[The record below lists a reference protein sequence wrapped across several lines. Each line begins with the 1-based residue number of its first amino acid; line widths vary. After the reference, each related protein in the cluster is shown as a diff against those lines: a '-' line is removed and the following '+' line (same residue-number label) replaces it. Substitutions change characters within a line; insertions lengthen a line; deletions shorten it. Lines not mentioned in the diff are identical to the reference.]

1 MRFLVTG
8 GAGFIGSHLV
18 DRLVAENHQVVVID
32 NLSTG
37 NLKNLEKSSSKIE
50 FHDAD
55 ILDKALVDKL
65 ISQTDVV
72 FHMAAAVGVKNIIDN
87 PIQSLATNYNGSENV
102 LHSSAKHNKRL
113 FIASTSEIYGKNL
126 NQPLSESHDRVVGPP
141 QKLRWTYSDAKALE
155 EALAHALFLKENLKV
170 TTLRFFNTVGP
181 RQTGMY
187 GMVVPR
193 FVAAALK
200 NETLEVHG
208 DGNQSRVFCHV
219 DDVLDVLMQIMDRDE
234 TIGEVFNIGGLGEIS
249 IIELAKQV
257 IAQTSSKSEIKLV
270 PYELAYDSTF
280 EDMHRRVPDIT
291 KISKQLN
298 WKPQKNLQH
307 IIQDIANH
315 IISTL

>member
-18 DRLVAENHQVVVID
+18 DRLVAEGHQVSVID

-37 NLKNLEKSSSKIE
+37 SLKNLEQSASKIE
-50 FHDAD
+50 FHQAD
-55 ILDKALVDKL
+55 ILDIDLIEKL
-65 ISQTDVV
+65 ISDTDVV

-102 LHSSAKHNKRL
+102 LHASAKYKKRL
-113 FIASTSEIYGKNL
+113 FIASTSEVYGKNL
-126 NQPLSESHDRVVGPP
+126 NQPLAETHDRVVGPP

-193 FVAAALK
+193 FVSAALK
-200 NETLEVHG
+200 NETLQVHG
-208 DGNQSRVFCHV
+208 DGTQSRVFCHV
-219 DDVLDVLMQIMDRDE
+219 DDVLDVLMQLIQSDR
-234 TIGEVFNIGGLGEIS
+234 TIGEVYNIGGQGEIS
-249 IIELAKQV
+249 IMNLAKEVISQTGSNSKIEL
-257 IAQTSSKSEIKLV
+257 L
-270 PYELAYDSTF
+270 PYEKVYDSTF
-280 EDMHRRVPDIT
+280 EDMQRRIPDIT
-291 KISKQLN
+291 KISQLLN
-298 WKPQKNLQH
+298 WSPKRNLEA
-307 IIQDIANH
+307 IINSIAAQV
-315 IISTL
+315 

>member
-1 MRFLVTG
+1 MKVLVTG

-18 DRLVAENHQVVVID
+18 DRLVAENHHVVVID

-37 NLKNLEKSSSKIE
+37 NLKNLEKSISKIE

-55 ILDKALVDKL
+55 ILDKSLVDKL
-65 ISQTDVV
+65 ISQTEVV

-87 PIQSLATNYNGSENV
+87 PIQSLATNYNGSEYV
-102 LHSSAKHNKRL
+102 LQSSAKHNKRL
-113 FIASTSEIYGKNL
+113 FIASTSEVYGKNL

-208 DGNQSRVFCHV
+208 DGTQSRVFCHV
-219 DDVLDVLMQIMDRDE
+219 DDVLDVLMQLIDRDE
-234 TIGEVFNIGGLGEIS
+234 TIGEVFNIGGLGETSILNLANKVIS
-249 IIELAKQV
+249 
-257 IAQTSSKSEIKLV
+257 QTNSKSEIKLI
-270 PYELAYDSTF
+270 PYDQAYDSTF
-280 EDMHRRVPDIT
+280 EDMQRRVPDIS
-291 KISKQLN
+291 KISNLLN
-298 WKPQKNLQH
+298 WKPKRDLET
-307 IIQDIANH
+307 IINSFAK
-315 IISTL
+315 

>member
-18 DRLVAENHQVVVID
+18 DRLIAEDHQVSVID

-37 NLKNLEKSSSKIE
+37 SLKNLEQSISKIE

-55 ILDKALVDKL
+55 ILDKELVDKL
-65 ISQTDVV
+65 VANSDVV

-87 PIQSLATNYNGSENV
+87 PIQSLASNYNGSENV
-102 LHSSAKHNKRL
+102 LHSSSKHNKRL
-113 FIASTSEIYGKNL
+113 FIASTSEVYGKNL
-126 NQPLSESHDRVVGPP
+126 NQPLSETHDRVVGPP

-155 EALAHALFLKENLKV
+155 EALAYALYLKEGLQV

-193 FVAAALK
+193 FVTAALK

-208 DGNQSRVFCHV
+208 DGTQSRVFCHV
-219 DDVLDVLMQIMDRDE
+219 DDVLDVLMQLIEKDD
-234 TIGEVFNIGGLGEIS
+234 TVGEVFNIGGQGEIS
-249 IIELAKQV
+249 IMHLANQV
-257 IAQTSSKSEIKLV
+257 ISQLESKSDIKLI
-270 PYELAYDSTF
+270 PYEQAYDATF
-280 EDMHRRVPDIT
+280 EDMQRRVPDIE
-291 KISKQLN
+291 KISSRLGWTPKR
-298 WKPQKNLQH
+298 NLSD
-307 IIQDIANH
+307 IINDIAKSIKN
-315 IISTL
+315 

>member
-18 DRLVAENHQVVVID
+18 DRLVTENHQVVVID

-37 NLKNLEKSSSKIE
+37 NLKYLEKSSSKIE

-55 ILDKALVDKL
+55 ILDKELIDKL

-113 FIASTSEIYGKNL
+113 FIASTSEVYGKNQ

-155 EALAHALFLKENLKV
+155 EALAYAL
-170 TTLRFFNTVGP
+170 
-181 RQTGMY
+181 Y
-187 GMVVPR
+187 
-193 FVAAALK
+193 
-200 NETLEVHG
+200 
-208 DGNQSRVFCHV
+208 
-219 DDVLDVLMQIMDRDE
+219 
-234 TIGEVFNIGGLGEIS
+234 
-249 IIELAKQV
+249 
-257 IAQTSSKSEIKLV
+257 
-270 PYELAYDSTF
+270 
-280 EDMHRRVPDIT
+280 
-291 KISKQLN
+291 
-298 WKPQKNLQH
+298 
-307 IIQDIANH
+307 
-315 IISTL
+315 

>member
-1 MRFLVTG
+1 MKVLVTG

-37 NLKNLEKSSSKIE
+37 TLKNLEKSISEIE

-55 ILDKALVDKL
+55 ILAKELVDKL
-65 ISQTDVV
+65 ISHTDVV
-72 FHMAAAVGVKNIIDN
+72 YHMAAAVGVKNIIDN

-102 LHSSAKHNKRL
+102 LHSSAKYNKRL
-113 FIASTSEIYGKNL
+113 FIASTSEVYGKNL

-155 EALAHALFLKENLKV
+155 EALAHALYLKENLKV

-208 DGNQSRVFCHV
+208 DGTQSRVFCHV
-219 DDVLDVLMQIMDRDE
+219 DDVLDVLMQLIDRDQ
-234 TIGEVFNIGGLGEIS
+234 TIGEVFNIGGLGETSIMNLANKVIS
-249 IIELAKQV
+249 I
-257 IAQTSSKSEIKLV
+257 TNSKSEIKLI
-270 PYELAYDSTF
+270 PYEKAYDSTF
-280 EDMHRRVPDIT
+280 EDMQRRVPDIS
-291 KISKQLN
+291 KISNLLN
-298 WKPQKNLQH
+298 WKPKRDLET
-307 IIQDIANH
+307 IINSIAK
-315 IISTL
+315 